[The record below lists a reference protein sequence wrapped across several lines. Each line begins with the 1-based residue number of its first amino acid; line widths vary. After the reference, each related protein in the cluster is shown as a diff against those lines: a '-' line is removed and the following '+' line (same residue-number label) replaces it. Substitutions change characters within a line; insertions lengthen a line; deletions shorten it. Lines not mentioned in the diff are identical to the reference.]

1 MITQNRER
9 YKPDGAGIKI
19 EAGGPPPLRIRI
31 APKPGLTPTLKAEG
45 IIVRVGDTLLAGPL
59 TAKAI
64 NEAGIDPHYAA
75 AANDTLTLP
84 SGLSAPIGRTVPII
98 NVDITGLEELAA
110 AEGFALRRAGISD
123 VEWPF
128 EELGSPVPTDILNQ
142 INWTL
147 AGVDRPTDRW
157 TRTELALGADYSYD
171 TLKIAPPGESGRI
184 DYEAIG
190 EVVRRVGA
198 RLAELR
204 KDFNLIGDIYF
215 DGVLPQAGAGI
226 REESQLDR
234 LPPDNPNTGRQRIRK
249 ETELVAVDPGP
260 TERRNSGADIVSA
273 IAGATVDPADVPP
286 VENLPATAGR
296 ERTIVDRAQDFA
308 TGVVNAA
315 LAVPT
320 PLGLLVRGIR
330 KLFGRK

>member
-1 MITQNRER
+1 MITQNPQR

-19 EAGGPPPLRIRI
+19 EVGGPPPLRISL
-31 APKPGLTPTLKAEG
+31 APKPDPLPELAAEG
-45 IIVRVGDTLLAGPL
+45 IIVRVGDVLLCGPE
-59 TAKAI
+59 TARALKA
-64 NEAGIDPHYAA
+64 AGIDPHYAA
-75 AANDTLTLP
+75 PVNDTVTLP
-84 SGLSAPIGRTVPII
+84 SGLTAVIGRTVPII
-98 NVDITGLEELAA
+98 DIDVTGLPESAA

-123 VEWPF
+123 VEWGF
-128 EELGSPVPTDILNQ
+128 EELGRPVPTEILNQ

-147 AGVDRPTDRW
+147 AGVNRPTDRW
-157 TRTELALGADYSYD
+157 TRTELSLGADYSYD

-190 EVVRRVGA
+190 EVVRRVGE

-234 LPPDNPNTGRQRIRK
+234 LPPDNPNPDRQRIRK
-249 ETELVAVDPGP
+249 ETRVAAVDPGP

-273 IAGATVDPADVPP
+273 ITGATVDPADVPP
-286 VENLPATAGR
+286 AETLPATAGR

-330 KLFGRK
+330 RLFGRK